1 MAFGSDQCGDR
12 YTILDNC
19 FKVARVNDG
28 ILFWLSSEEPTINVM
43 IKEKKKKEKTEN
55 ASPKNKKDQAER
67 SQQRARDKDK
77 EKPKLLGESET
88 EITDE
93 TTI

>member
-1 MAFGSDQCGDR
+1 
-12 YTILDNC
+12 
-19 FKVARVNDG
+19 
-28 ILFWLSSEEPTINVM
+28 M
-43 IKEKKKKEKTEN
+43 IKTENKKEKAQN
-55 ASPKNKKDQAER
+55 ASPKNKKDKAEL
-67 SQQRARDKDK
+67 SQQKARDKEK

>member
-1 MAFGSDQCGDR
+1 MAF
-12 YTILDNC
+12 
-19 FKVARVNDG
+19 K
-28 ILFWLSSEEPTINVM
+28 PTINFM
-43 IKEKKKKEKTEN
+43 IKEKNKKGQTTN

-67 SQQRARDKDK
+67 SQQKARDKEK